1 MKKLILFGLIVYWP
15 IVVNAQE
22 TGLELIKAS
31 INFHDPENNWPKAK
45 STFYFADTRPG
56 KDARAATL
64 YLNNSNSTLCIM
76 REEENGK
83 KVTRHVARDKCSYD
97 VDGNFS
103 PDATEIEQLRL
114 DEERSLMLRN
124 YYLYLWGLP
133 MKLTDPGTRID
144 PEIYKKVFNGRD
156 TNAAKVTYDAEVGSD
171 IWYFYFDPVTN
182 EMIGYQFFHDEEKGD
197 GEYILLTNIAE
208 VNGMKIPKNRAWYTN
223 PDSTLLGT
231 DRLIRTAPL
240 AHQH

>member
-1 MKKLILFGLIVYWP
+1 MKKIILFGLIIYWP
-15 IVVNAQE
+15 IVASAQK
-22 TGLELIKAS
+22 TGIELINAS
-31 INFHDPENNWPKAK
+31 ISFHDPDNSWPSVK
-45 STFYFADTRPG
+45 STFHFSDTRPG
-56 KDARAATL
+56 KKARAATL
-64 YLNNSNSTLCIM
+64 FLNNSNSTLCIM

-83 KVTRHVARDKCSYD
+83 KVTTHVAMDECSYV

-114 DEERSLMLRN
+114 NEDRSIMLRN

-144 PEIYKKVFNGRD
+144 AKIYKKAFNGHD

-171 IWYFYFDPVTN
+171 IWYFYFDTVTN
-182 EMIGYQFFHDEEKGD
+182 EMIGYQFFHDEAKGD
-197 GEYILLTNIAE
+197 GEYILLTDMIE
-208 VNGMKIPKNRAWYTN
+208 INGMKIPKNRAWYTN

-231 DRLIRTAPL
+231 DRLISSAPL
-240 AHQH
+240 THEH